1 MSDRAAVLFANDAF
15 YVAFL
20 SNDFETMETLW
31 ARQAPVS
38 CIHPGWHH
46 LKGRDLVMESWRGIL
61 SNPEGTPFQP
71 RNATANVHGDM
82 AVVICYEV
90 FQEASLVATNVFVRE
105 DGHWRVMHHQSG
117 GSPPPPPGEEP
128 ETPET
133 IQ

>member
-20 SNDFETMETLW
+20 NNDYDAMEALW
-31 ARQAPVS
+31 AQHAPVT
-38 CIHPGWHH
+38 CIHPGWQH
-46 LKGRDLVMESWRGIL
+46 LTGRDMVMESWQGIL
-61 SNPEGTPFQP
+61 ANPEGTPFQLK
-71 RNATANVHGDM
+71 NATASIYGDM

-90 FQEASLVATNVFVRE
+90 FYEASLVATNVFVRE
-105 DGHWRVMHHQSG
+105 DGQWRIMHHQSG
-117 GSPPPPPGEEP
+117 GSPPPPEEES